1 MKELRR
7 AALVLC
13 AVLMLCT
20 VAAAEW
26 DNPDSFDWNTTSSSP
41 LIQEPEQS
49 EPSPET
55 QPEQSEPSPGGAAPA
70 VPDAVESR
78 TPDESSIQRDD
89 SIWGRSYG
97 SYGTHDAMPNIEPPS
112 EKQQELE
119 EARRAWEENQMQRE
133 EAFREAEQ
141 VTTEPPG
148 EDEDAKKQPSAG
160 NGTGDDAP
168 TELTLPVQAP
178 KPVSP
183 VRYILIGALLAAALC
198 IALYLFTHPVRE
210 EDDPEENE

>member
-1 MKELRR
+1 MEGLRK

-26 DNPDSFDWNTTSSSP
+26 DNTGSFDGDTTSSSP
-41 LIQEPEQS
+41 VIQE
-49 EPSPET
+49 
-55 QPEQSEPSPGGAAPA
+55 PEQSEPSPGGAAPA
-70 VPDAVESR
+70 VPDAVENR
-78 TPDESSIQRDD
+78 TPGESSIQRDD
-89 SIWGRSYG
+89 SLWG
-97 SYGTHDAMPNIEPPS
+97 SYGTHDDRPNIEPPS

-119 EARRAWEENQMQRE
+119 EAQRAWEEDQMQRE
-133 EAFREAEQ
+133 QAFREAEQ

-160 NGTGDDAP
+160 NGTRDDAP

-210 EDDPEENE
+210 EDDPEDNE

>member
-1 MKELRR
+1 MEGLRK

-20 VAAAEW
+20 VAAAESEW
-26 DNPDSFDWNTTSSSP
+26 DSPDSFDGNTTSSSP
-41 LIQEPEQS
+41 LIQPEQS

-55 QPEQSEPSPGGAAPA
+55 QPEQSEPSPN
-70 VPDAVESR
+70 
-78 TPDESSIQRDD
+78 ESSSQMDD
-89 SIWGRSYG
+89 SLWG
-97 SYGTHDAMPNIEPPS
+97 SYGTHNDRPNIEPPS

-119 EARRAWEENQMQRE
+119 EAQRAWEENQMQRE

-160 NGTGDDAP
+160 NDTGDDAP

>member
-1 MKELRR
+1 MEGLRR

-26 DNPDSFDWNTTSSSP
+26 DSTGSFDGDTTSSSP
-41 LIQEPEQS
+41 VIQ
-49 EPSPET
+49 
-55 QPEQSEPSPGGAAPA
+55 QPEQSKPSPN
-70 VPDAVESR
+70 
-78 TPDESSIQRDD
+78 ESSSQKDD
-89 SIWGRSYG
+89 SLWGRSYG
-97 SYGTHDAMPNIEPPS
+97 SYGTHNDRPNLEPPS

-119 EARRAWEENQMQRE
+119 EAQRAWEEDQMQRE

-148 EDEDAKKQPSAG
+148 EDEDAKKQPSSG

-210 EDDPEENE
+210 EDDPEDNE

>member
-1 MKELRR
+1 MEGLRR

-26 DNPDSFDWNTTSSSP
+26 DSTGSFDGDPTSSSP
-41 LIQEPEQS
+41 VIQEPEQS
-49 EPSPET
+49 ES
-55 QPEQSEPSPGGAAPA
+55 SPGGAAPA
-70 VPDAVESR
+70 VPDADNHIS
-78 TPDESSIQRDD
+78 DESSSQRDD
-89 SIWGRSYG
+89 SLWG
-97 SYGTHDAMPNIEPPS
+97 SYDPRDGRPNVEPPS

-119 EARRAWEENQMQRE
+119 EAQRAWEENQTQRE

-148 EDEDAKKQPSAG
+148 EDKDAKKQSSAG

-210 EDDPEENE
+210 EDDPEDNE

>member
-1 MKELRR
+1 MEGLRR

-26 DNPDSFDWNTTSSSP
+26 DSTGSFDGDTTSSSP
-41 LIQEPEQS
+41 VIQ
-49 EPSPET
+49 
-55 QPEQSEPSPGGAAPA
+55 QPEQSEPSSN
-70 VPDAVESR
+70 EN
-78 TPDESSIQRDD
+78 SIQSDD

-97 SYGTHDAMPNIEPPS
+97 SYSTHNDRPNIEAPS

-119 EARRAWEENQMQRE
+119 EAQRAWEEDQMQRE

-160 NGTGDDAP
+160 NGAGDDAP

-210 EDDPEENE
+210 EDDPEDNE

>member
-1 MKELRR
+1 MEGLRR

-20 VAAAEW
+20 VAAAESEW
-26 DNPDSFDWNTTSSSP
+26 DSPDSFDWDTTSSSP
-41 LIQEPEQS
+41 VIQEPEQS
-49 EPSPET
+49 EPSP
-55 QPEQSEPSPGGAAPA
+55 GGTAPA
-70 VPDAVESR
+70 VPDADNHI
-78 TPDESSIQRDD
+78 PDKSSSQMDD
-89 SIWGRSYG
+89 SLWG
-97 SYGTHDAMPNIEPPS
+97 SYGTHNDRPNIEPPS

-160 NGTGDDAP
+160 NGTGDGAP

-178 KPVSP
+178 KPVNP

-210 EDDPEENE
+210 EDDPEDNE

>member
-1 MKELRR
+1 M
-7 AALVLC
+7 
-13 AVLMLCT
+13 
-20 VAAAEW
+20 
-26 DNPDSFDWNTTSSSP
+26 
-41 LIQEPEQS
+41 
-49 EPSPET
+49 
-55 QPEQSEPSPGGAAPA
+55 
-70 VPDAVESR
+70 
-78 TPDESSIQRDD
+78 DD
-89 SIWGRSYG
+89 SLWG
-97 SYGTHDAMPNIEPPS
+97 SYGAHDARPNVEAPS

-119 EARRAWEENQMQRE
+119 ETQRAWEENQMQRE

-148 EDEDAKKQPSAG
+148 EDKDAKKQSSAG
-160 NGTGDDAP
+160 NGIGDDAP

-210 EDDPEENE
+210 EDDPEDNE

>member
-1 MKELRR
+1 MEGLRK

-26 DNPDSFDWNTTSSSP
+26 DSTGSFDGKMTSSSP
-41 LIQEPEQS
+41 VIQPEQS
-49 EPSPET
+49 EPSPAM
-55 QPEQSEPSPGGAAPA
+55 QSEQSEPSPGGAVPA
-70 VPDAVESR
+70 VPDADNHI
-78 TPDESSIQRDD
+78 PDERSSQMDD
-89 SIWGRSYG
+89 SLWG
-97 SYGTHDAMPNIEPPS
+97 SYGTHDDRPNIEPPS

-119 EARRAWEENQMQRE
+119 EAQRAWEEDQMQRE

-148 EDEDAKKQPSAG
+148 EDKDAKKQPSAG

-210 EDDPEENE
+210 EDDPEDNE

>member
-1 MKELRR
+1 MEGLRK

-13 AVLMLCT
+13 TVLMLCT

-26 DNPDSFDWNTTSSSP
+26 DSTGSFDGDTTSSSP
-41 LIQEPEQS
+41 LIQEAEQS

-55 QPEQSEPSPGGAAPA
+55 QPEQSEPSSN
-70 VPDAVESR
+70 EN
-78 TPDESSIQRDD
+78 SIQSDD

-97 SYGTHDAMPNIEPPS
+97 SYGTHNDRPNVEAPS

-119 EARRAWEENQMQRE
+119 EAQRAWEEDQMQRE

-148 EDEDAKKQPSAG
+148 EDKDAKKQSSAG
-160 NGTGDDAP
+160 NGTGDGAP
-168 TELTLPVQAP
+168 TELTLPMQAP

-210 EDDPEENE
+210 EDDPEDNE

>member
-1 MKELRR
+1 MEGLRR

-26 DNPDSFDWNTTSSSP
+26 DSTGSFDGDTTS
-41 LIQEPEQS
+41 
-49 EPSPET
+49 PSPVI
-55 QPEQSEPSPGGAAPA
+55 QSEQSEPSPGGAAPA
-70 VPDAVESR
+70 VPDAVENR
-78 TPDESSIQRDD
+78 IPDESSSQMDD
-89 SIWGRSYG
+89 SLWG
-97 SYGTHDAMPNIEPPS
+97 SYGTHNDRPNIEPPS

-119 EARRAWEENQMQRE
+119 EARRAWEEDQMQRE

-148 EDEDAKKQPSAG
+148 EDKDAKKQPSAG
-160 NGTGDDAP
+160 NGAGDDAP

-210 EDDPEENE
+210 EDDPEDNE

>member
-1 MKELRR
+1 MEGLRK

-26 DNPDSFDWNTTSSSP
+26 DSTGSFDGDTTSSSP
-41 LIQEPEQS
+41 VIQE
-49 EPSPET
+49 
-55 QPEQSEPSPGGAAPA
+55 PEQSEPSPGGAAPA
-70 VPDAVESR
+70 VPDAVENR
-78 TPDESSIQRDD
+78 TPDKSSSPMDD
-89 SIWGRSYG
+89 SLWG
-97 SYGTHDAMPNIEPPS
+97 SYGTHNDRPNIEPPS

-119 EARRAWEENQMQRE
+119 EARRAWEEDQMQRE

-210 EDDPEENE
+210 EDDPEDNE

>member
-1 MKELRR
+1 MEGLRK

-26 DNPDSFDWNTTSSSP
+26 DSTGSFDGDTTSSSP
-41 LIQEPEQS
+41 VIQE
-49 EPSPET
+49 
-55 QPEQSEPSPGGAAPA
+55 PEQSEPSPGGAAPA
-70 VPDAVESR
+70 VPDAVENR
-78 TPDESSIQRDD
+78 TPDKSSSPMDD
-89 SIWGRSYG
+89 SLWG

-119 EARRAWEENQMQRE
+119 EAQRAWEEDQMQRE

-148 EDEDAKKQPSAG
+148 EDKDTKKQPSAG
-160 NGTGDDAP
+160 NGAGDDAP

>member
-26 DNPDSFDWNTTSSSP
+26 DSTGSFDGDMTSSSP
-41 LIQEPEQS
+41 VIQEPEQS

-55 QPEQSEPSPGGAAPA
+55 QPEQSKPSPN
-70 VPDAVESR
+70 
-78 TPDESSIQRDD
+78 ESSIQMDD
-89 SIWGRSYG
+89 SLWG
-97 SYGTHDAMPNIEPPS
+97 SYGTHNVRPNVEPPS

-148 EDEDAKKQPSAG
+148 EDEDAKKQPSSG

-210 EDDPEENE
+210 EDDPEDNE

>member
-1 MKELRR
+1 MEGLRR

-26 DNPDSFDWNTTSSSP
+26 DSTGSHNEDTISP
-41 LIQEPEQS
+41 SPVIQPEQS
-49 EPSPET
+49 EPSPVM
-55 QPEQSEPSPGGAAPA
+55 QPEQFEPSPGGAAPA

-78 TPDESSIQRDD
+78 TTDESSSQMDD
-89 SIWGRSYG
+89 SLWG
-97 SYGTHDAMPNIEPPS
+97 SYGTHNVRPNVEPPS

-119 EARRAWEENQMQRE
+119 EARRAWEEDQMQRE

-210 EDDPEENE
+210 EDDPEDNE

>member
-20 VAAAEW
+20 VAAAESEW
-26 DNPDSFDWNTTSSSP
+26 DTDSFDWNATSSSP
-41 LIQEPEQS
+41 VIQEPEQS
-49 EPSPET
+49 EPSPVM
-55 QPEQSEPSPGGAAPA
+55 QQEQSEPSPN
-70 VPDAVESR
+70 
-78 TPDESSIQRDD
+78 ESSIQRDD
-89 SIWGRSYG
+89 SLWG
-97 SYGTHDAMPNIEPPS
+97 SYGTHNVRPNIEPPS

-119 EARRAWEENQMQRE
+119 EAQRAWEEDQMQRE

-210 EDDPEENE
+210 EDDPEDNE

>member
-1 MKELRR
+1 MKELRK

-26 DNPDSFDWNTTSSSP
+26 DSPDSFDWNTTSSSP
-41 LIQEPEQS
+41 VIQ
-49 EPSPET
+49 
-55 QPEQSEPSPGGAAPA
+55 QPEQSEPSPVIQPEQSE
-70 VPDAVESR
+70 PSSNEN
-78 TPDESSIQRDD
+78 SIQSDD

-97 SYGTHDAMPNIEPPS
+97 SYGTHNDRPNVEAPS

-119 EARRAWEENQMQRE
+119 EAQRAWEENQLQRE

-148 EDEDAKKQPSAG
+148 EDKDAKKQPSAG
-160 NGTGDDAP
+160 NGAGDDAP

-210 EDDPEENE
+210 EDDPEDNE

>member
-1 MKELRR
+1 MEGLRK

-26 DNPDSFDWNTTSSSP
+26 DSTGSFDGDPTSSSP
-41 LIQEPEQS
+41 VI
-49 EPSPET
+49 

-70 VPDAVESR
+70 VPDADNHI
-78 TPDESSIQRDD
+78 PDESSSQMDD
-89 SIWGRSYG
+89 SLWG
-97 SYGTHDAMPNIEPPS
+97 SYGTHNVRPNIEPPS

-119 EARRAWEENQMQRE
+119 ETRRAWEEDQMQRE

-210 EDDPEENE
+210 EDDPEDNE

>member
-1 MKELRR
+1 MEGLRKV
-7 AALVLC
+7 ALVLC

-20 VAAAEW
+20 VATAEW
-26 DNPDSFDWNTTSSSP
+26 DSTGSFNGDPTSSSP
-41 LIQEPEQS
+41 VIQEPEQS
-49 EPSPET
+49 EPSPVI

-70 VPDAVESR
+70 VPDAVENR
-78 TPDESSIQRDD
+78 TPGESSSQMDD
-89 SIWGRSYG
+89 SLWG
-97 SYGTHDAMPNIEPPS
+97 SYDTHDVRPNIEPPS

-119 EARRAWEENQMQRE
+119 AARRAWEEDQMQRE

-141 VTTEPPG
+141 VSTEPPG

-210 EDDPEENE
+210 EDDPEDNE

>member
-1 MKELRR
+1 MEGLRK

-26 DNPDSFDWNTTSSSP
+26 DSTGSFDGKMTSS
-41 LIQEPEQS
+41 
-49 EPSPET
+49 SPET

-78 TPDESSIQRDD
+78 TPGESSIQRDD
-89 SIWGRSYG
+89 SIWGSYG
-97 SYGTHDAMPNIEPPS
+97 PHDGRPNVEPPS

-119 EARRAWEENQMQRE
+119 EAQRAWEDAQRERE

-210 EDDPEENE
+210 EDDPEDNE

>member
-20 VAAAEW
+20 SAAAEW
-26 DNPDSFDWNTTSSSP
+26 DSTGSFDGDMTSSSP
-41 LIQEPEQS
+41 VM
-49 EPSPET
+49 

-70 VPDAVESR
+70 VPDADNHIS
-78 TPDESSIQRDD
+78 DKSSIQSDD

-97 SYGTHDAMPNIEPPS
+97 SYGTHNDRPNIEAPS

-119 EARRAWEENQMQRE
+119 EAQRAWEEDQIQRE

-160 NGTGDDAP
+160 NGAGDDAP

-210 EDDPEENE
+210 EDDPEDNE

>member
-1 MKELRR
+1 MEGLRK

-26 DNPDSFDWNTTSSSP
+26 DSTGSFDGDMTSSSP
-41 LIQEPEQS
+41 VIQE
-49 EPSPET
+49 
-55 QPEQSEPSPGGAAPA
+55 PEQSEPSPGGAAPA
-70 VPDAVESR
+70 VTDADNHI
-78 TPDESSIQRDD
+78 PDESSSQMDD
-89 SIWGRSYG
+89 SLWG
-97 SYGTHDAMPNIEPPS
+97 SYGTHDDRPNVEAPS

-119 EARRAWEENQMQRE
+119 EARRTWEEDQMQRE

-148 EDEDAKKQPSAG
+148 EDEDAKKQPSTG

-210 EDDPEENE
+210 EDDPEDNE

>member
-1 MKELRR
+1 MEGLRR

-26 DNPDSFDWNTTSSSP
+26 DSTGSFDGDTTSSSP
-41 LIQEPEQS
+41 VIQE
-49 EPSPET
+49 
-55 QPEQSEPSPGGAAPA
+55 PEQSEPSPGGAAPA
-70 VPDAVESR
+70 VPDAVENR
-78 TPDESSIQRDD
+78 TPDKSSSPMDD
-89 SIWGRSYG
+89 SLWG
-97 SYGTHDAMPNIEPPS
+97 SYGTHNDRPNIEPPS

-119 EARRAWEENQMQRE
+119 EARRAWEEDQMQRE

-160 NGTGDDAP
+160 NGAGDDAP

-210 EDDPEENE
+210 EDDPEDNE

>member
-1 MKELRR
+1 MEGLRR

-26 DNPDSFDWNTTSSSP
+26 DSPDSFDWNTTSSSP
-41 LIQEPEQS
+41 VMQQEQS
-49 EPSPET
+49 EPSPN
-55 QPEQSEPSPGGAAPA
+55 
-70 VPDAVESR
+70 
-78 TPDESSIQRDD
+78 ESSRQMDD
-89 SIWGRSYG
+89 SLWG
-97 SYGTHDAMPNIEPPS
+97 SYDPRDGSPNVEPPS

-119 EARRAWEENQMQRE
+119 EARRAWEEDQMQRE

-160 NGTGDDAP
+160 NGAGDDVP

>member
-26 DNPDSFDWNTTSSSP
+26 DSTGSFDGDPTSSSP
-41 LIQEPEQS
+41 VIQE
-49 EPSPET
+49 
-55 QPEQSEPSPGGAAPA
+55 PEQSEPSPGGAAPA
-70 VPDAVESR
+70 VPDAVDNHI
-78 TPDESSIQRDD
+78 PDESSSQMDD
-89 SIWGRSYG
+89 TLWG
-97 SYGTHDAMPNIEPPS
+97 SYDPHDGRPNVEPPS

-119 EARRAWEENQMQRE
+119 EAQRAWEENQMQRE

-141 VTTEPPG
+141 VSAEPPG

-160 NGTGDDAP
+160 NGAGEGAP

-210 EDDPEENE
+210 EDDPEDNE

>member
-26 DNPDSFDWNTTSSSP
+26 DSTGSFNGDPTSSSP
-41 LIQEPEQS
+41 VIQEPEQS
-49 EPSPET
+49 EPSPVI

-70 VPDAVESR
+70 VPDAVENR
-78 TPDESSIQRDD
+78 TPDKSSSPMDD
-89 SIWGRSYG
+89 SLWG
-97 SYGTHDAMPNIEPPS
+97 SYGTHNDRPNIEPPS

-119 EARRAWEENQMQRE
+119 EARRAWEEDQMQRE

-148 EDEDAKKQPSAG
+148 EDKDTKKQPSAG
-160 NGTGDDAP
+160 NGAGDDAP

-210 EDDPEENE
+210 EDDPEDNE

>member
-1 MKELRR
+1 MEGLRR

-26 DNPDSFDWNTTSSSP
+26 DSTGGFNEDMTSSSP
-41 LIQEPEQS
+41 VIQ
-49 EPSPET
+49 

-70 VPDAVESR
+70 VPDAVENR
-78 TPDESSIQRDD
+78 IPDESSSQMDD
-89 SIWGRSYG
+89 SLWG
-97 SYGTHDAMPNIEPPS
+97 SYGTHNNRPNIEAPS

-160 NGTGDDAP
+160 NGAGDDAP

-210 EDDPEENE
+210 EDDPEDNE

>member
-1 MKELRR
+1 MEGLRK

-26 DNPDSFDWNTTSSSP
+26 DSTGSFDGDTTSPSP
-41 LIQEPEQS
+41 VIQEPEQS
-49 EPSPET
+49 DPSPN
-55 QPEQSEPSPGGAAPA
+55 
-70 VPDAVESR
+70 
-78 TPDESSIQRDD
+78 ESSIQRDD
-89 SIWGRSYG
+89 SLWG
-97 SYGTHDAMPNIEPPS
+97 SYDPRDGRPNVEPPS

-119 EARRAWEENQMQRE
+119 EAQRAWEEDQMQRE

-148 EDEDAKKQPSAG
+148 EDKDAKKQPSVG
-160 NGTGDDAP
+160 NGAGDDAP

>member
-1 MKELRR
+1 MEGLRK

-26 DNPDSFDWNTTSSSP
+26 DSTGSFDGDTTSSSP
-41 LIQEPEQS
+41 VIQE
-49 EPSPET
+49 
-55 QPEQSEPSPGGAAPA
+55 PEQSEPSPGGAAPA
-70 VPDAVESR
+70 VTDADNHI
-78 TPDESSIQRDD
+78 PDESSSQMDD
-89 SIWGRSYG
+89 SLWG
-97 SYGTHDAMPNIEPPS
+97 SYGTHNDRPNIEPPS

-119 EARRAWEENQMQRE
+119 EARRAWEEDQMQRE

-148 EDEDAKKQPSAG
+148 EDKDTKKQPSAG
-160 NGTGDDAP
+160 NGAGDDAP

-210 EDDPEENE
+210 EDDPEDNE

>member
-1 MKELRR
+1 MEGLRR

-26 DNPDSFDWNTTSSSP
+26 DSTGSFDGDTTSSSP
-41 LIQEPEQS
+41 VIQ
-49 EPSPET
+49 

-70 VPDAVESR
+70 VPDAVENR
-78 TPDESSIQRDD
+78 IPDESSSQMDD
-89 SIWGRSYG
+89 SLWG
-97 SYGTHDAMPNIEPPS
+97 SYGTHDDRPNIEAPS

-119 EARRAWEENQMQRE
+119 EARRAWEEDQMQRE

-168 TELTLPVQAP
+168 TELVLPVRQP
-178 KPVSP
+178 KPASP

-198 IALYLFTHPVRE
+198 SALYLFTHPVRE
-210 EDDPEENE
+210 EDDPEDNE

>member
-1 MKELRR
+1 MEGLRR
-7 AALVLC
+7 AALVFC

-26 DNPDSFDWNTTSSSP
+26 DSTGSFDGDTTSSSP
-41 LIQEPEQS
+41 VIQ
-49 EPSPET
+49 

-70 VPDAVESR
+70 VPD
-78 TPDESSIQRDD
+78 TDNHIPDESSSQMDD
-89 SIWGRSYG
+89 SLWG
-97 SYGTHDAMPNIEPPS
+97 SYGTHNNRPNVEPPS

-119 EARRAWEENQMQRE
+119 EARRAWEEDQMQRE

-148 EDEDAKKQPSAG
+148 EDEDAKKQPSSG

-210 EDDPEENE
+210 EDDPEDNE

>member
-1 MKELRR
+1 MEGLRK

-26 DNPDSFDWNTTSSSP
+26 DSTGSFDGDTTSSSP
-41 LIQEPEQS
+41 VIQE
-49 EPSPET
+49 
-55 QPEQSEPSPGGAAPA
+55 PEQSEPSPGGAAPA
-70 VPDAVESR
+70 VTDADNHI
-78 TPDESSIQRDD
+78 PDESSSQMDD
-89 SIWGRSYG
+89 SLWG
-97 SYGTHDAMPNIEPPS
+97 SYGTHNVRPNIEPPS

-119 EARRAWEENQMQRE
+119 EAQRAWEEDQMQRE

-160 NGTGDDAP
+160 NGAGDDAP

-210 EDDPEENE
+210 EDDPEDNE

>member
-1 MKELRR
+1 MEGLRR

-20 VAAAEW
+20 VAAAESEW
-26 DNPDSFDWNTTSSSP
+26 DSPDSFDWNTTS
-41 LIQEPEQS
+41 
-49 EPSPET
+49 PSPEI
-55 QPEQSEPSPGGAAPA
+55 QPEQSEPSPGGTAPA
-70 VPDAVESR
+70 VPDAVENR
-78 TPDESSIQRDD
+78 TPDKSSSPMDD
-89 SIWGRSYG
+89 SLWG
-97 SYGTHDAMPNIEPPS
+97 SYGTHDDRPNVEAPS

-119 EARRAWEENQMQRE
+119 EARRAWEEDQMQRE

-160 NGTGDDAP
+160 NGTGDDVP

-210 EDDPEENE
+210 EDDPEDNE

>member
-1 MKELRR
+1 MEGLRR
-7 AALVLC
+7 VALVLC

-20 VAAAEW
+20 VAAAESEW
-26 DNPDSFDWNTTSSSP
+26 DSPDSFDWNTTSSSP
-41 LIQEPEQS
+41 VIQS
-49 EPSPET
+49 
-55 QPEQSEPSPGGAAPA
+55 EQSEPSPGGTAPA

-78 TPDESSIQRDD
+78 IPDKSSSQMDD
-89 SIWGRSYG
+89 SLWG
-97 SYGTHDAMPNIEPPS
+97 SYGTHDDRPNIEPPS

-119 EARRAWEENQMQRE
+119 EAQRAWEENQMQRE

-148 EDEDAKKQPSAG
+148 EDKDAKKQSSAG

-183 VRYILIGALLAAALC
+183 VRYVLIGALLAAALC

>member
-26 DNPDSFDWNTTSSSP
+26 DSTGSFDGDMTS
-41 LIQEPEQS
+41 
-49 EPSPET
+49 PSPVIQ
-55 QPEQSEPSPGGAAPA
+55 QPEQSEPSPN
-70 VPDAVESR
+70 EN
-78 TPDESSIQRDD
+78 SIQSDD

-119 EARRAWEENQMQRE
+119 EAQRAWEEDQMQRE

-141 VTTEPPG
+141 VSTEPPG

-210 EDDPEENE
+210 EDDPEDNE

>member
-1 MKELRR
+1 MEGLRK

-26 DNPDSFDWNTTSSSP
+26 DSTGSFDGDTTSSSP
-41 LIQEPEQS
+41 VIQE
-49 EPSPET
+49 
-55 QPEQSEPSPGGAAPA
+55 PEQSEPSPGGAAPA
-70 VPDAVESR
+70 VPDAVENR
-78 TPDESSIQRDD
+78 TPDKSSSPMDD
-89 SIWGRSYG
+89 SLWG
-97 SYGTHDAMPNIEPPS
+97 SYGTHDDRPNVEAPS

-119 EARRAWEENQMQRE
+119 EARRAWEEDQMQRE

-160 NGTGDDAP
+160 NGAGDDAP

-210 EDDPEENE
+210 EDDPEDNE

>member
-1 MKELRR
+1 MEGLRR

-26 DNPDSFDWNTTSSSP
+26 DSTGSFDGDTTSSSP
-41 LIQEPEQS
+41 VIQ
-49 EPSPET
+49 

-70 VPDAVESR
+70 VPDAVENR
-78 TPDESSIQRDD
+78 IPDESSSQMDD
-89 SIWGRSYG
+89 SLWG
-97 SYGTHDAMPNIEPPS
+97 SYGTHNDRPNVEPPS

-119 EARRAWEENQMQRE
+119 EARRAWEEDQMQRE

-141 VTTEPPG
+141 VSTEPPG

>member
-1 MKELRR
+1 MEGLRK

-26 DNPDSFDWNTTSSSP
+26 DSTGSFDGDTTSSSP
-41 LIQEPEQS
+41 VIQE
-49 EPSPET
+49 
-55 QPEQSEPSPGGAAPA
+55 PEQSEPSPGGAAPA
-70 VPDAVESR
+70 VPDAVENR
-78 TPDESSIQRDD
+78 TPDKSSSPMDD
-89 SIWGRSYG
+89 SLWG
-97 SYGTHDAMPNIEPPS
+97 SYGTHNDRPNIEPPS

-119 EARRAWEENQMQRE
+119 EARRAWEEDQMQRE

-148 EDEDAKKQPSAG
+148 EDKDTNKQPSAG
-160 NGTGDDAP
+160 NGAGDDAP

-210 EDDPEENE
+210 EDDPEDNE

>member
-1 MKELRR
+1 MEGLRR

-26 DNPDSFDWNTTSSSP
+26 DSTGSFDWNTTSSSP
-41 LIQEPEQS
+41 VIQ
-49 EPSPET
+49 

-70 VPDAVESR
+70 VPDAVENR
-78 TPDESSIQRDD
+78 IPDESSSQMDD
-89 SIWGRSYG
+89 SLWG
-97 SYGTHDAMPNIEPPS
+97 SYGTHNDRPNVEPPS

-119 EARRAWEENQMQRE
+119 EAQRAWEEDQMQRE

-160 NGTGDDAP
+160 NGAGDDAP
-168 TELTLPVQAP
+168 TELTLPVQSP

-210 EDDPEENE
+210 EDDPEDNE

>member
-1 MKELRR
+1 MEGLRR

-26 DNPDSFDWNTTSSSP
+26 DSTGSFDGDMTSSSP
-41 LIQEPEQS
+41 VIQ
-49 EPSPET
+49 

-70 VPDAVESR
+70 VPDAVENR
-78 TPDESSIQRDD
+78 TPGESSIQRDD
-89 SIWGRSYG
+89 SIWGSYG
-97 SYGTHDAMPNIEPPS
+97 SYGTHNVRPNVEPPS

-119 EARRAWEENQMQRE
+119 EARRAWEEDQMQRE

-148 EDEDAKKQPSAG
+148 KDEDAKKQPSAG

-210 EDDPEENE
+210 EDGPEDNE

>member
-1 MKELRR
+1 MEGLRR

-26 DNPDSFDWNTTSSSP
+26 DSTGSFDWNTTSSSP
-41 LIQEPEQS
+41 VIQ
-49 EPSPET
+49 

-70 VPDAVESR
+70 VPDAVENR
-78 TPDESSIQRDD
+78 IPDESSSQMDD
-89 SIWGRSYG
+89 SLWG
-97 SYGTHDAMPNIEPPS
+97 SYGTHNDRPNVEPPS

-119 EARRAWEENQMQRE
+119 EAQRAWEEDQMQRE
-133 EAFREAEQ
+133 KAFREAEQ
-141 VTTEPPG
+141 VSTEPPG

-183 VRYILIGALLAAALC
+183 VRYVLIGALLAAALC

-210 EDDPEENE
+210 EDDPEDNE